1 MFVVIFFLLGL
12 VFAFSLRM
20 PWALLAFLI
29 PAALTLAATDRSG
42 VAIVVGFVATAIG
55 ILVGLVLASRYDAH
69 ERRSSEEQTA

>member
-12 VFAFSLRM
+12 VFGFALRM
-20 PWALLAFLI
+20 PWGLLAFLI

-55 ILVGLVLASRYDAH
+55 IMLGLVLASRYDAR
-69 ERRSSEEQTA
+69 ERRGREERTA